1 MKDFFLWKNAKTW
14 AYSASIASTWI
25 WSPAIFVASSKA
37 FYDGIWGFLMFLIPN
52 ILTLALFAYFAKIVR
67 ERTEGFTLAQAIKG
81 AGDKQKYLHIITSL
95 IVLIC
100 STCVQFLGLHL
111 ILSQWISN
119 SEIVS
124 ALIVSILAMIMV
136 GKTGIKGSI
145 QTDVIKYVIM
155 FVCGL
160 LLLFNVDGD
169 FNFAGQSRK
178 SVAELW
184 KTFGLTTMI
193 GLFSAPYVDQTFWQR
208 VFSIDKDK
216 VFKTFMFSAILF
228 GLIPLIFGM
237 IGFCAGVGEIQ
248 LLFGSGLLSGVLALC
263 VLSALLSTLDSN
275 LCAISSIVCKEFEQS
290 LTVGRLSMVGLLI
303 ASSMLMIFTE
313 ITIVELFLIY
323 GTIRTCVALPTILII
338 LDKYNKERLF
348 WATLATVVIAPIGYL
363 LGGEYAYLFTIL
375 ALCLPIL
382 GARK

>member
-169 FNFAGQSRK
+169 FNFAGQSGK

-248 LLFGSGLLSGVLALC
+248 VLFGSGLLSGVLALC

-275 LCAISSIVCKEFEQS
+275 LCAISSIVCKEFGQS
-290 LTVGRLSMVGLLI
+290 LTVGRLSMVGLLL
-303 ASSMLMIFTE
+303 ASSLLMVFTE